1 MKNNKG
7 EKTVNLTQLAA
18 NGTQLDL
25 LLAEVRGEARVT
37 RLAPARARKAALFA
51 DRVGG
56 GGTRWAPAARAPHDG
71 GGRLRAGAARV
82 G

>member
-1 MKNNKG
+1 M
-7 EKTVNLTQLAA
+7 NLTALAA
-18 NGTQLDL
+18 TGTRLDL
-25 LLAEVRGEARVT
+25 ALAEARGEVTVT
-37 RLAPARARKAALFA
+37 RLAPARARRTARWA

-56 GGTRWAPAARAPHDG
+56 GGTRWAPAARAPRDG